1 MSIQQFVVD
10 AFTAERFTG
19 NPAAVCVLPH
29 WPDAALLQAIAAENN
44 LSETAFIV
52 SAGADFDLRWFT
64 PVTEVDLCGHATLAA
79 AHVLFNHLDFA
90 GSQISFNTRSGT
102 LTVQR
107 NGDRLAMSFPASVP
121 QPCVPPVELV
131 SALGGRPVAI
141 LAAEDYLVVYE
152 DATFVQALQPD
163 LTLLAKLDRR
173 GVIVSAPGTDR
184 DFVSRFFGPRV
195 GIDEDPV
202 TGSAHCQLAPY
213 WAARLGKTALQA
225 RQVSARG
232 GDVHCVLEGD
242 RVILSGTAVTF
253 LQGML
258 NIEL

>member
-10 AFTAERFTG
+10 AFAAERFKG

-52 SAGADFDLRWFT
+52 SADADFDLRWFT

-152 DATFVQALQPD
+152 DAAFVQALQPD
-163 LTLLAKLDRR
+163 LALLAKLDRR
-173 GVIVSAPGTDR
+173 GVIVSAPGADC

>member
-1 MSIQQFVVD
+1 MSIQQFIVD
-10 AFTAERFTG
+10 AFTRERFKG
-19 NPAAVCVLPH
+19 NPAAVCVLSH
-29 WPDAALLQAIAAENN
+29 WPDASLLQAIAAENN

-52 SAGADFDLRWFT
+52 AAGAAFDLRWFT

-79 AHVLFNHLDFA
+79 AHVLFNHLDFS
-90 GSQISFNTRSGT
+90 GGQIDFNTRSGT

-107 NGDRLAMSFPASVP
+107 SGDQLAMSFPASVP

-141 LAAEDYLVVYE
+141 LGAEDYLVVYE
-152 DATFVQALQPD
+152 DAAFVQSLQPD
-163 LTLLAKLDRR
+163 LALLETLDRR
-173 GVIVSAPGTDR
+173 GVIVTAPGTGC

-213 WAARLGKTALQA
+213 WAARLGKTAMQA

-232 GDVHCVLEGD
+232 GDVHCVLDGN
-242 RVILSGTAVTF
+242 RIILSGTAVTF
-253 LQGML
+253 LQGVL
-258 NIEL
+258 SVQL

>member
-1 MSIQQFVVD
+1 MFIQQFVVD
-10 AFTAERFTG
+10 AFTAERFKG

-29 WPDAALLQAIAAENN
+29 WPDATLLQAIAAENN

-64 PVTEVDLCGHATLAA
+64 PLTEVDLCGHATLAA

-90 GSQISFNTRSGT
+90 GSQIGFNTRSGT

-107 NGDRLAMSFPASVP
+107 KGDRLAMSFPASVP

-141 LAAEDYLVVYE
+141 LGAEDYLVAYD
-152 DATFVQALQPD
+152 DAAFVQTVQPD
-163 LTLLAKLDRR
+163 LALLARLDRR
-173 GVIVSAPGTDR
+173 GVIVTAPGADC
-184 DFVSRFFGPRV
+184 DFVSRFFAPRV

-213 WAARLGKTALQA
+213 WAERLGKTAMQA

-232 GDVHCVLEGD
+232 GDVHCALDGN
-242 RVILSGTAVTF
+242 RIILSGSAVTF
-253 LQGML
+253 LQGVL
-258 NIEL
+258 SVQL